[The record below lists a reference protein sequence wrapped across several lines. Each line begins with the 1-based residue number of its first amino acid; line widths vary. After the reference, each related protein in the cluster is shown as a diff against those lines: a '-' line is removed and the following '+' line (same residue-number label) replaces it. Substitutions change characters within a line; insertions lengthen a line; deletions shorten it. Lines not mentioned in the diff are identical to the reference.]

1 MMGYQVVRIGM
12 EDTVYMYP
20 HKDEKIETC
29 QQVVETVVNI
39 CENLGRE
46 IATPKQARKI
56 LGI

>member
-1 MMGYQVVRIGM
+1 
-12 EDTVYMYP
+12 MYP